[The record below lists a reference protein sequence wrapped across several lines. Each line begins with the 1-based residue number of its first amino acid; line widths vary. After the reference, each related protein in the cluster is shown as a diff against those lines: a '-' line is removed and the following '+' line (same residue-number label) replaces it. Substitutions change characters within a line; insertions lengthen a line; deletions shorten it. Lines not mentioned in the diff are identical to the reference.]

1 MDEGLTKIVQLN
13 PSYFAFISGIAVSV
27 AANLLTD
34 LATGGSGWHLDL
46 RILGSALLLFVA
58 GVIFMILSWNLEEP
72 FRKWKTIRRDLGWS
86 EAKIR
91 EVAVNGKA
99 YQLWAVMVI
108 GVLLFLL
115 GFVILFA

>member
-1 MDEGLTKIVQLN
+1 MDGRLYMIVQLS

-34 LATGGSGWHLDL
+34 LATSGSEWHLDL
-46 RILGSALLLFVA
+46 RILESALLLFAA
-58 GVIFMILSWNLEEP
+58 GVTFTILSWNLEEP
-72 FRKWKTIRRDLGWS
+72 YRKWKAISRDLGWS

-99 YQLWAVMVI
+99 YQLWALMAI